1 MKIYVY
7 QKKKNYER
15 FTGINLFINW
25 NCTNCEKWWFILI
38 TISCNFIILQY
49 LLTLNN
55 LLCTNCEKWWFTLIT
70 ISCNFIILIL
80 NNLLCTNCEKWWFT
94 LITISCNFIILQCL
108 LILNNFSQYED
119 SIYSYDLILIQ
130 QINETSVAN
139 CDCLIKETI
148 VIDTY
153 DWNEG

>member
-70 ISCNFIILIL
+70 ISCNFIIL
-80 NNLLCTNCEKWWFT
+80 
-94 LITISCNFIILQCL
+94 QCL

-139 CDCLIKETI
+139 CDCIIKETI
-148 VIDTY
+148 VNDTY